1 MSAKDILKH
10 EWFSKDEVTVTQ
22 ARKVMGLGLD
32 MSEESDSGRGS
43 MVACEAGK
51 RKSED
56 LKEEKVLKKGCIA
69 V

>member
-1 MSAKDILKH
+1 
-10 EWFSKDEVTVTQ
+10 
-22 ARKVMGLGLD
+22 MGG
-32 MSEESDSGRGS
+32 SRGS

-51 RKSED
+51 SKNED